1 MNPITHAAAIIGC
14 IGVIGGGAYA
24 LDGRYAKRSALLRSV
39 GANAQAIALLQI
51 ENAARASKPALL
63 RRLCDDFRRVHRW
76 SPSLCR

>member
-1 MNPITHAAAIIGC
+1 MNPITQAAAIVGA

-24 LDGRYAKRSALLRSV
+24 LDGRYAKIQAV
-39 GANAQAIALLQI
+39 GANAQAIAIMRI
-51 ENAARASKPALL
+51 ENASRAGKKELL

>member
-1 MNPITHAAAIIGC
+1 MNPITQATAIVGA

-24 LDGRYAKRSALLRSV
+24 LDGRYAKLRAV
-39 GANAQAIALLQI
+39 GANAQAIAIMQI
-51 ENAARASKPALL
+51 ENAARAGKRELL